1 MGKEIWSY
9 QKTKLSIKSTDRQF
23 SLPKK
28 IKDQIKK
35 DILEMLNQ
43 WPIDTLETEFLA
55 KNKQNPR
62 DDFFVYK
69 KDMNHEDINDVFTM
83 EDNETNYLMGKVSMK
98 EHNLYYL
105 VNIGQLVDI
114 LWEKKIMTI
123 NKNIQVRIANNLK
136 RK

>member
-1 MGKEIWSY
+1 
-9 QKTKLSIKSTDRQF
+9 
-23 SLPKK
+23 
-28 IKDQIKK
+28 
-35 DILEMLNQ
+35 MLNQ